1 MKETPKTIIN
11 HWFFLAART
20 NGLEKKLEFPYMRL
34 QTSSSRLAGQLLNQ
48 KLLLNIKY
56 QIWTIISFNQQKFLE
71 FFEPFLSLQ
80 VDYCVVF

>member
-1 MKETPKTIIN
+1 MQ
-11 HWFFLAART
+11 
-20 NGLEKKLEFPYMRL
+20 L

-48 KLLLNIKY
+48 KLILNIKY